1 MLREHRSNQAGED
14 FVQFWP
20 TGVSATGE
28 FHCAECGYG
37 VTIRRDLPVCPMCG
51 GESWEQTSWH
61 PFSRSRDVPAR
72 LL

>member
-1 MLREHRSNQAGED
+1 MLREHGSSQAGEEYIE
-14 FVQFWP
+14 FWP
-20 TGVSATGE
+20 AGVHVKGE

-61 PFSRSRDVPAR
+61 PFSRSEEVPAR
-72 LL
+72 FV